1 MKKLANCITADCI
14 PTPSSCVK
22 WDGGDIEFLE
32 ICNGDDLDTLTW
44 EIVNKLKAI
53 AGDDLSDFDIDGLLE
68 ICNQAAPFEVN
79 LLSILNLLKNN
90 QICLKDYIDTLND
103 KINELTSSSAVKV
116 NLKCYADF
124 DNLGNALSITREQL
138 DQLVINELCDHKGR
152 IENLEGTVIN
162 LQTQIDNIDI
172 NPVVDEPDI
181 ATCIDPTPKPT
192 SAQTVITA
200 QAHCDLEAATGD
212 PADIAA
218 ALAKTPTDLNAEFGL
233 IPGWILIPSNWVEN
247 YSNMILEVE
256 SLRQRLIT
264 IENTCCAIDCS
275 DVKIGFTATFN
286 DDNDAIIIKFTAGAG
301 TSIPAGFTDQG
312 STITL
317 TDEVGNIEE
326 FTTSAPDLIAN
337 NATIEIPIS
346 TLITTGD
353 VNINIESNMSNGTL
367 TCSKC
372 SNKTIKRASCS
383 FCILTASETVTI
395 TYKLCPTTT

>member
-1 MKKLANCITADCI
+1 MKKLANCITSDCI

-32 ICNGDDLDTLTW
+32 ICNGDDLNTVTW
-44 EIVNKLKAI
+44 EIVNKIKSL
-53 AGDDLSDFDIDGLLE
+53 AGDDLSDFDIDSLLE
-68 ICNQAAPFEVN
+68 ICNQSAPFEVN
-79 LLSILNLLKNN
+79 LISILNLLKNN
-90 QICLKDYIDTLND
+90 QICLKDYIDVLND
-103 KINELTSSSAVKV
+103 KINELSGSSAVKV

-192 SAQTVITA
+192 SSQTIITA
-200 QAHCDLEAATGD
+200 QAFCDLEGAIGD
-212 PADIAA
+212 PADVAA

-233 IPGWILIPSNWVEN
+233 IPGWILVPSNMMEN
-247 YSNMILEVE
+247 YGNLLLEVE

-264 IENTCCAIDCS
+264 IEDTCCAIDCS

-312 STITL
+312 SVITF
-317 TDEVGNIEE
+317 TDEAGNIEE

-346 TLITTGD
+346 TLLTTGD

-372 SNKTIKRASCS
+372 SNKTIKRASCR
-383 FCILTASETVTI
+383 FCILTASETVTFV
-395 TYKLCPTTT
+395 YKLCPTT